1 MKQMKWI
8 TLVIFALLLPALVA
22 AQDQTKSQQPPTISS
37 VLDSQVKTLEREF
50 VPAAEAMP
58 ADKFNFAPSPSLGE
72 FKDSRTFAQQ
82 VSHVAATNYMFGA
95 AILGEKP
102 PVDIDGPNEN
112 GPASLKTQ
120 DDVIKYLKDSF
131 TYVHKAIATITPQNA
146 VDPVTLPWGKATRLG
161 VATLTAAHG
170 FDHYGQMA
178 IYLRLNGIIPPASRP
193 QPKK

>member
-1 MKQMKWI
+1 MKQMKSLMFVAL
-8 TLVIFALLLPALVA
+8 TLLLPAMVA
-22 AQDQTKSQQPPTISS
+22 AQDQTKSQAPPTISS
-37 VLDSQVKTLEREF
+37 VLDSQVKGLEGEF

-72 FKDSRTFAQQ
+72 FKDSRTFSQQ
-82 VSHVAATNYMFGA
+82 VSHVAATNYVVAA

-102 PVDIDGPNEN
+102 PVETEGPNEN
-112 GPASLKTQ
+112 GPASLKTK

-131 TYVHKAIATITPQNA
+131 VYVHKAIATITPQNA
-146 VDPVTLPWGKATRLG
+146 VEPITLPWGKSTRLSL
-161 VATLTAAHG
+161 ASMAAWHG

-178 IYLRLNGIIPPASRP
+178 IYLRLNGIVPPASRP

>member
-1 MKQMKWI
+1 MKQIKWI
-8 TLVIFALLLPALVA
+8 TLMIVALLLPAVVA
-22 AQDQTKSQQPPTISS
+22 AQDQNKPQPAPTISS
-37 VLDSQVKTLEREF
+37 VLDNQVTILEHEF

-82 VSHVAATNYMFGA
+82 VSHVATANYSFAATIF
-95 AILGEKP
+95 GEKP
-102 PVDIDGPNEN
+102 PVNIEGPNEN
-112 GPASLKTQ
+112 GPASLKTK
-120 DDVIKYLKDSF
+120 DEIVKYLKDSF
-131 TYVHKAIATITPQNA
+131 AYVHKAIATITPENA
-146 VDPVTLPWGKATRLG
+146 VEPLTVSWGKSTRLA
-161 VATLTAAHG
+161 VASMTTWHG

>member
-1 MKQMKWI
+1 MKQIKWI
-8 TLVIFALLLPALVA
+8 TLMVVALLLPAVVA
-22 AQDQTKSQQPPTISS
+22 AQDQTKSQAPPTISS
-37 VLDSQVKTLEREF
+37 VLDNQVKGLEHEF
-50 VPAAEAMP
+50 VPASEAMP

-82 VSHVAATNYMFGA
+82 VSHVAATNYVVAA

-102 PVDIDGPNEN
+102 PVETEGPNEN
-112 GPASLKTQ
+112 GPASLKTK
-120 DDVIKYLKDSF
+120 DDIVKYLKDSF
-131 TYVHKAIATITPQNA
+131 SYVHKAIATITPENA
-146 VDPVTLPWGKATRLG
+146 VAPVTVPWGKSTRL
-161 VATLTAAHG
+161 ALASMPAWHG